1 MTAVSAVHAPAVVRH
16 RPTVF
21 ALARVEARRFARHPL
36 FLFGTGTVAVL
47 AVIQL
52 VQQSGGGGS
61 PIGAVVVIAFLVG
74 VFGFVVAHRLTTSM
88 RRTADLAGTAP
99 LGRQQRTAALCL
111 ACLVPFAVG
120 CVATAFMLVTQIVW
134 PPVGIPV
141 TAHVASFRDEPDLA
155 LVTAILAMAPVA
167 TLGGPL
173 LGVAVAR
180 WAPFRGS
187 ALVGV
192 VALLFLCAADGD
204 ASRPWNLLAPWPIL
218 YEEQTAGNS
227 EKMATSWLLPHI
239 SAPWVLG
246 YVLCLC
252 GLAVVAAL
260 LRDRANRRQ
269 LLWTG
274 GVLAVC
280 AVACFIM
287 AGA

>member
-1 MTAVSAVHAPAVVRH
+1 MSAVSAVEAPAPVRQ
-16 RPTVF
+16 RPMLF

-52 VQQSGGGGS
+52 VQKSGGGGS
-61 PIGAVVVIAFLVG
+61 PIAAVVVIAFLIG

-111 ACLVPFAVG
+111 ACLVPFVVG
-120 CVATAFMLVTQIVW
+120 CVATAFLLVTQIVW
-134 PPVGIPV
+134 TPVGIPAS
-141 TAHVASFRDEPDLA
+141 AHVASFRDESDLA
-155 LVTAILAMAPVA
+155 LVTAILAMAPLA

-192 VALLFLCAADGD
+192 VTLLFVCSAA
-204 ASRPWNLLAPWPIL
+204 AEAAHPWNLLAPWPIL
-218 YEEQTAGNS
+218 YEERAADSGAMT
-227 EKMATSWLLPHI
+227 TSWLLPHI
-239 SAPWVLG
+239 SQPWVLG

-280 AVACFIM
+280 AVVCFVF
-287 AGA
+287 AGT

>member
-1 MTAVSAVHAPAVVRH
+1 MSTVSAVHVPDLVR
-16 RPTVF
+16 RRSTLL
-21 ALARVEARRFARHPL
+21 ALARVEARRFALHPL
-36 FLFGTGTVAVL
+36 FLLGTGTVVVL
-47 AVIQL
+47 AVVQL

-61 PIGAVVVIAFLVG
+61 PIGAVVVIAVLVG
-74 VFGFVVAHRLTTSM
+74 VFGFVVAHRLTMSM

-134 PPVGIPV
+134 PPVGIPAS
-141 TAHVASFRDEPDLA
+141 AHVASFRDEPDLA

-192 VALLFLCAADGD
+192 VTLLFVCAADGD
-204 ASRPWNLLAPWPIL
+204 AAHPWNLLAPWPIL
-218 YEEQTAGNS
+218 YEERTAEDS
-227 EKMATSWLLPHI
+227 AKLATSWLLPHV
-239 SAPWVLG
+239 SQPWVLG

-280 AVACFIM
+280 AVVCFTM
-287 AGA
+287 AGT

>member
-1 MTAVSAVHAPAVVRH
+1 MTAVSAVQGPAAVRR

-36 FLFGTGTVAVL
+36 FVFGTGAVAVL

-52 VQQSGGGGS
+52 FQQSGGGGS
-61 PIGAVVVIAFLVG
+61 PIGGVVVIAFLVG

-99 LGRQQRTAALCL
+99 LGLQQRTAALCL

-155 LVTAILAMAPVA
+155 LVAAILAMAPVA

-218 YEEQTAGNS
+218 YEELTVEHS
-227 EKMATSWLLPHI
+227 DKMATSWLLPHI

-280 AVACFIM
+280 AVVCFTM

>member
-1 MTAVSAVHAPAVVRH
+1 MSAVAAVQAPAPVH
-16 RPTVF
+16 QRPTLL

-36 FLFGTGTVAVL
+36 FLFGTGTIVVL
-47 AVIQL
+47 AVVQL

-61 PIGAVVVIAFLVG
+61 PIGAVVVIAFLTG

-134 PPVGIPV
+134 PPVGIPAS
-141 TAHVASFRDEPDLA
+141 AHVASFRDEPDLA
-155 LVTAILAMAPVA
+155 LVTAVLAMAPVA

-192 VALLFLCAADGD
+192 VTLLFVCAADGD

-218 YEEQTAGNS
+218 YEEQTAGNT

-239 SAPWVLG
+239 SPPWVLG

-274 GVLAVC
+274 GALALC
-280 AVACFIM
+280 AVACFAM
-287 AGA
+287 AST

>member
-1 MTAVSAVHAPAVVRH
+1 MSTVQAVHAPVDVH
-16 RPTVF
+16 SRPTVL

-36 FLFGTGTVAVL
+36 FLLGTGTLMVL
-47 AVIQL
+47 AGAQL
-52 VQQSGGGGS
+52 VQQTGGGGS
-61 PIGAVVVIAFLVG
+61 PIGAVVAIAFLVG

-134 PPVGIPV
+134 PPVGIPA
-141 TAHVASFRDEPDLA
+141 TAHVASFRDESDVA
-155 LVTAILAMAPVA
+155 LLSAVLAMAPVA

-192 VALLFLCAADGD
+192 VTLLFVCAADGD
-204 ASRPWNLLAPWPIL
+204 AARPWNLLAPWPIL
-218 YEEQTAGNS
+218 YEELTAGDS
-227 EKMATSWLLPHI
+227 QKMATSWLLPHI
-239 SAPWVLG
+239 SQPWVLA
-246 YVLCLC
+246 YTLCLC

-269 LLWTG
+269 LLWVG
-274 GVLAVC
+274 GTLTAC
-280 AVACFIM
+280 AVICFIM
-287 AGA
+287 AGT